1 MNEEQKPFEFAEL
14 PQPGNGPAQ
23 EPVKRKR
30 GRRRGTTAKRTMR
43 VGKAPDPAALQAEL
57 TEIKKR
63 NAIPPSK
70 AIDRRDMVLRVIMA
84 MHALDQA
91 DARYVASLF
100 A

>member
-43 VGKAPDPAALQAEL
+43 VGRAPDPAALQAEL

-63 NAIPPSK
+63 NEMPPSK
-70 AIDRRDMVLRVIMA
+70 AMVRRDMVLKVIAA
-84 MHALDQA
+84 MQALHPD

-100 A
+100 V